1 MFNQEV
7 LDNWHGVC
15 YTSANPS
22 SSPPCTNSDMMSL
35 SNLRGSTITYPNHR
49 FAIPHPITMSK
60 LEPAALSYPPM
71 SDAPLSSIKYAH
83 HNSTQEQY
91 LTQSVSTLKPLS
103 IHGSW
108 HSPPTLHNCAS
119 TIGNNYWHLHT
130 SQMHHPD
137 VYPEIPTSDFRPYNE
152 PSHQSQNFAT
162 PHPGSL
168 NGLLP
173 LMTPSP
179 WAVEAFQM
187 RLFSQARAGH
197 GRNIYYPSDHTPIAN
212 LPYSTPPRSHSSPLP
227 FSCRWL
233 CDDDTP
239 CEFTGILD
247 ELKAHCK
254 TSHFAG
260 PPDGQIECRWEA
272 CTYHKRDDRTVRV
285 MRRDCMWRHTC
296 EVHLGMRRAT

>member
-1 MFNQEV
+1 MWTCSLTEV

-60 LEPAALSYPPM
+60 SWCLAEPAALSYPPI
-71 SDAPLSSIKYAH
+71 IKYAH

-130 SQMHHPD
+130 SQMYVLP
-137 VYPEIPTSDFRPYNE
+137 VASVAEFCYSSPRLSEWASPTDDT
-152 PSHQSQNFAT
+152 FALGC
-162 PHPGSL
+162 GSL
-168 NGLLP
+168 
-173 LMTPSP
+173 
-179 WAVEAFQM
+179 QM